1 MKMKIKVPSKK
12 PRNPLVVPA
21 LKRKAGKHKCKKK
34 EQKNNPESC

>member
-1 MKMKIKVPSKK
+1 MKIKLKVKK

-34 EQKNNPESC
+34 GQKNNLESC